1 MGEKW
6 RRVDDEEDDDEM
18 HLNIQEVWTRK
29 MTQGRWWSRGNTT
42 ACGGAAFQS
51 PPLETAGGAPL
62 GSPTTMGC
70 EEEGE
75 KGWFP
80 PPLLPHYCLPNN
92 WPEGGDPPTSRWD
105 PSSGVR
111 AGGRFICLGMPDRY
125 LGLVQVSGPS
135 GGLGRATDPRSGEGR
150 HSWY

>member
-6 RRVDDEEDDDEM
+6 RRVDDEDDDDEVY
-18 HLNIQEVWTRK
+18 LIIQEVWTRK
-29 MTQGRWWSRGNTT
+29 MTQGKWCSRGDTT

-51 PPLETAGGAPL
+51 LPPETAGGAPL

-80 PPLLPHYCLPNN
+80 PPLLLHYRLPDG
-92 WPEGGDPPTSRWD
+92 WPEGDDHPTSRWD
-105 PSSGVR
+105 PSGGVYAWREVRR
-111 AGGRFICLGMPDRY
+111 AVAWRESSLHGPNKGEHELPLDR
-125 LGLVQVSGPS
+125 S
-135 GGLGRATDPRSGEGR
+135 TND
-150 HSWY
+150 

>member
-6 RRVDDEEDDDEM
+6 RRVDDDDDDDEV

-29 MTQGRWWSRGNTT
+29 MTQGRWCSRGGTT

-51 PPLETAGGAPL
+51 PPPETAGGAPL

-80 PPLLPHYCLPNN
+80 PPLLHYRLPDG
-92 WPEGGDPPTSRWD
+92 WPKGGDPPTSRWD
-105 PSSGVR
+105 PCLRWREVRRAVAWRGVLPSTALTR
-111 AGGRFICLGMPDRY
+111 GEHELPPSDRSTKQ
-125 LGLVQVSGPS
+125 LTSQLI
-135 GGLGRATDPRSGEGR
+135 
-150 HSWY
+150 SWTS